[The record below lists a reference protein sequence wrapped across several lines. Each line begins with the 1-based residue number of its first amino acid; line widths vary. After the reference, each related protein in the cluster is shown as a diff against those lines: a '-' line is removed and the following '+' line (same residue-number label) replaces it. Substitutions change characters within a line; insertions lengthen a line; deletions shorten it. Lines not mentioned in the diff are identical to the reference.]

1 MQTVLTAMVN
11 MLSQTNQLVGLLINQ
26 CTGIYTRRGKSFEIL
41 IVYLII
47 ETVRVIFWNAKGY
60 GWSIGR
66 EEDLVT
72 GSHWHKSGLDSDE
85 PWQGEWGKN
94 VTVDCI
100 KGVVKEMEINTM
112 VYDID
117 DDNVSGNGVIDFKQ
131 SFVLEYFPLLYLIQY
146 VRNIEAL

>member
-1 MQTVLTAMVN
+1 M
-11 MLSQTNQLVGLLINQ
+11 
-26 CTGIYTRRGKSFEIL
+26 
-41 IVYLII
+41 
-47 ETVRVIFWNAKGY
+47 
-60 GWSIGR
+60 
-66 EEDLVT
+66 
-72 GSHWHKSGLDSDE
+72 
-85 PWQGEWGKN
+85 
-94 VTVDCI
+94 DCI